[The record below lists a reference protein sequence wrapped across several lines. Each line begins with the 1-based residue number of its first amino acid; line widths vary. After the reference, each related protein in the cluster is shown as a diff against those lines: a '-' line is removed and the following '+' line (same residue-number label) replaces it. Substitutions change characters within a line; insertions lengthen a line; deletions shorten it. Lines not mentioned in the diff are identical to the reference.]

1 MQKTSDEARPLTL
14 PYPSVDADNHY
25 YETPDCFTRHIE
37 SKHTERTLRSERRPD
52 GDFDVFVNGEPWT
65 YFDPKFEKTN
75 QPGSL
80 VEILHSRGN
89 VDWKDSYSTDNMRA
103 GYQDRD
109 ARIALLDEQG
119 IEAAI
124 LLPTLGVTVEQAMVD
139 DPELTF
145 ASLRSFN
152 RWLEDDWGYA
162 YRERIF
168 APPLLS
174 LLDLDLALEELDRVM
189 KLGARLV
196 HLRAGPVAGR
206 SPADVHFDPFWAR
219 LAEANIPVAIHLAD
233 SGYNALA
240 STHWGE
246 PAAPPVREQSAFQ
259 WSFCHGD
266 RPIME
271 TLGSLIFNNLFTRF
285 PTLRVLSIENGAG
298 WVEYL
303 LTLLDKKKGMARY
316 GPWHD
321 GRPQGRPSDI
331 FRRHCYLTPYP
342 EDDVTRLVDFL
353 GPDNVLFGSDYPHPE
368 GLAEPIAFAELIG
381 NAADDAAVRKIM
393 RDNTAGL
400 LALA

>member
-1 MQKTSDEARPLTL
+1 MTL
-14 PYPSVDADNHY
+14 PYRTVDADNHY

-37 SKHTERTLRSERRPD
+37 SKHAERTLRSVRRSD
-52 GDFDVFVNGEPWT
+52 GEFDVFVNDEPWT

-75 QPGSL
+75 PPGSL
-80 VEILHSRGN
+80 IEILHARGN
-89 VDWKDSYSTDNMRA
+89 VDWKDSYTADNMRA
-103 GYQDRD
+103 GYQDREARLALMD
-109 ARIALLDEQG
+109 AQG

-124 LLPTLGVTVEQAMVD
+124 LLPTLGVVVEQSMVE

-152 RWLEDDWGYA
+152 RWLEDEWGYA

-174 LLDLDLALEELDRVM
+174 LLDLELALEELDRVM
-189 KLGARLV
+189 KCGARIV
-196 HLRAGPVAGR
+196 HLRAGPVRGR
-206 SPADVHFDPFWAR
+206 SPADTHFDPFWAR
-219 LAEANIPVAIHLAD
+219 LAEAEIPVAFHLAD
-233 SGYNALA
+233 SGYNALV

-246 PAAPPVREQSAFQ
+246 PAAPPVRAQSAFQ

-285 PTLRVLSIENGAG
+285 PTLRILSIENGAG

-316 GPWHD
+316 GPWHA
-321 GRPQGRPSDI
+321 GRPKGRPSDI

-342 EDDVTRLVDFL
+342 EDDVARLVDFL
-353 GPDNVLFGSDYPHPE
+353 GPDNVLFGSDFPHPE
-368 GLAEPIAFAELIG
+368 GLAEPSAFVELIG
-381 NAADDAAVRKIM
+381 DQAEDAVVHKIM
-393 RDNTAGL
+393 RGNTASL
-400 LALA
+400 LGIA